1 MKIDSLRI
9 GALSNCNANALD
21 NTFPQNGALILILI
35 DHLGL
40 IIKLLDGDGDIESVL
55 KVCCYFHERLI
66 ICQGFV

>member
-55 KVCCYFHERLI
+55 KVC
-66 ICQGFV
+66 